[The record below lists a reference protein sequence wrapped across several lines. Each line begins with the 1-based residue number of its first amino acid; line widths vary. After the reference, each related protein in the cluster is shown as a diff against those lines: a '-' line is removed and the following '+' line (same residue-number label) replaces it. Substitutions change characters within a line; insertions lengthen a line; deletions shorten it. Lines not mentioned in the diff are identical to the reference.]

1 MSLCKMDKSLKE
13 LHKKLEEKQKL
24 RELPG
29 LVAEIEDACAS
40 RTWNHRSGWRL
51 SRTRCANWMPL
62 LTTSKEV
69 VYG

>member
-29 LVAEIEDACAS
+29 LVAEIEDAMCEQD
-40 RTWNHRSGWRL
+40 
-51 SRTRCANWMPL
+51 
-62 LTTSKEV
+62 TTSEKRLAAIEDSLCELDAAV
-69 VYG
+69 NK